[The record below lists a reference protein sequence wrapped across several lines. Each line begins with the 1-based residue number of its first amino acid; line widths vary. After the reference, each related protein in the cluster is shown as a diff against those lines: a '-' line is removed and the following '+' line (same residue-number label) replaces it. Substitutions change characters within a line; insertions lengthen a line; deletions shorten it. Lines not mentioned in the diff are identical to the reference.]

1 MKYRTTIGLS
11 PYYQFFLKLLRELP
25 CVNLT
30 TTLLID
36 LSKAFDSLCHL
47 NLLNKLTNLGTS
59 NKARMWFQ
67 SYLTNRQ
74 QCTRIA
80 TSLSEPLTVTH
91 GVPQGSILGPMLF
104 GLYMNGL
111 PDVIKS
117 SNIES
122 YVDDT
127 KIYLSFSTN
136 DMDSCL
142 RLVAEDLRRV
152 EEWCCANHLL
162 VNPDKTKLLLFGTR
176 QLLSQLPDVTVPFL
190 GQELKPVASAK
201 DLGIILDSNL
211 NFNDHV
217 TSLSSSLLSTLC
229 QVNREVLNTI
239 LNSLVFSKLF
249 YCSTVWSGTS
259 KDNVH
264 KRQLLQN
271 FAARILT
278 NTKKFDHISPILNE
292 LGWLTIEELLNL
304 LDVIMMYKFIN
315 GLVPT
320 YLSSKLIYKRSD
332 TQAYNTRLKEHL
344 SLPLC
349 RTSIAQRNFYYR
361 ALKSWN
367 KLSVATRNS
376 SSLVQFKR
384 SVRGEMRSAGK

>member
-1 MKYRTTIGLS
+1 MTFSSVLR
-11 PYYQFFLKLLRELP
+11 FLIHP
-25 CVNLT
+25 N
-30 TTLLID
+30 
-36 LSKAFDSLCHL
+36 
-47 NLLNKLTNLGTS
+47 
-59 NKARMWFQ
+59 
-67 SYLTNRQ
+67 
-74 QCTRIA
+74 
-80 TSLSEPLTVTH
+80 
-91 GVPQGSILGPMLF
+91 VP
-104 GLYMNGL
+104 
-111 PDVIKS
+111 
-117 SNIES
+117 
-122 YVDDT
+122 
-127 KIYLSFSTN
+127 
-136 DMDSCL
+136 
-142 RLVAEDLRRV
+142 
-152 EEWCCANHLL
+152 L

-229 QVNREVLNTI
+229 QVNRVRHLFSREVLNTI

-264 KRQLLQN
+264 KLQLLQN

-278 NTKKFDHISPILNE
+278 NTKKFDHTSPILNE

-304 LDVIMMYKFIN
+304 RDVIMIYKCIN
-315 GLVPT
+315 GLAPT
-320 YLSSKLIYKRSD
+320 YLSSKLYKRSD

-361 ALKSWN
+361 AL
-367 KLSVATRNS
+367 LPLEIRPHLY
-376 SSLVQFKR
+376 SLKGVR
-384 SVRGEMRSAGK
+384 EERCVVRGNDFLFYIYSYL

>member
-1 MKYRTTIGLS
+1 M
-11 PYYQFFLKLLRELP
+11 
-25 CVNLT
+25 
-30 TTLLID
+30 
-36 LSKAFDSLCHL
+36 
-47 NLLNKLTNLGTS
+47 
-59 NKARMWFQ
+59 
-67 SYLTNRQ
+67 
-74 QCTRIA
+74 
-80 TSLSEPLTVTH
+80 
-91 GVPQGSILGPMLF
+91 
-104 GLYMNGL
+104 
-111 PDVIKS
+111 
-117 SNIES
+117 
-122 YVDDT
+122 
-127 KIYLSFSTN
+127 
-136 DMDSCL
+136 
-142 RLVAEDLRRV
+142 
-152 EEWCCANHLL
+152 
-162 VNPDKTKLLLFGTR
+162 
-176 QLLSQLPDVTVPFL
+176 
-190 GQELKPVASAK
+190 ASAK

-229 QVNREVLNTI
+229 QVNRVRHLFSREILNTI

-264 KRQLLQN
+264 KLQLLQN

-304 LDVIMMYKFIN
+304 RDVIMIYKCIN
-315 GLVPT
+315 GLAPN
-320 YLSSKLIYKRSD
+320 YLSSKLYKRSD
-332 TQAYNTRLKEHL
+332 THAYNTRLKEHF

-376 SSLVQFKR
+376 SSLAQFKR
-384 SVRGEMRSAGK
+384 SARGEMRSAGK

>member
-1 MKYRTTIGLS
+1 MDKKQITAM
-11 PYYQFFLKLLRELP
+11 
-25 CVNLT
+25 V
-30 TTLLID
+30 LID

-47 NLLNKLTNLGTS
+47 NLLNKLTKLGTS

-67 SYLTNRQ
+67 SYLTNRK

-104 GLYMNGL
+104 GLYMNDL
-111 PDVIKS
+111 PGVIKS

-136 DMDSCL
+136 DVDSCL
-142 RLVAEDLRRV
+142 RLVAEDLRRLA
-152 EEWCCANHLL
+152 EWCCANHLL

-176 QLLSQLPDVTVPFL
+176 QLLSQLRDVTVPFL

-229 QVNREVLNTI
+229 QVNRVRHLFSREILNTI

-264 KRQLLQN
+264 KLQLLQN

-304 LDVIMMYKFIN
+304 RDVIMIYKCIN
-315 GLVPT
+315 GLAPN
-320 YLSSKLIYKRSD
+320 YLSSKLYKRSD
-332 TQAYNTRLKEHL
+332 THAYNTRLKEHF

-376 SSLVQFKR
+376 SSLAQFKR
-384 SVRGEMRSAGK
+384 SARGEMRSAGK